1 MCGHGPGGRY
11 RPQAGAGHL
20 GACCASVLRVGCPSR
35 LYPGVSRPGLWV
47 PVAIKLIWDM
57 TVLWPLSNADF
68 HATRSAQWWSG
79 EFEVEAT
86 ACPPGDGGIGWEVG
100 LAEDG

>member
-1 MCGHGPGGRY
+1 M
-11 RPQAGAGHL
+11 
-20 GACCASVLRVGCPSR
+20 R
-35 LYPGVSRPGLWV
+35 LL
-47 PVAIKLIWDM
+47 AELFADAE
-57 TVLWPLSNADF
+57 LSADF

-100 LAEDG
+100 LAEDA